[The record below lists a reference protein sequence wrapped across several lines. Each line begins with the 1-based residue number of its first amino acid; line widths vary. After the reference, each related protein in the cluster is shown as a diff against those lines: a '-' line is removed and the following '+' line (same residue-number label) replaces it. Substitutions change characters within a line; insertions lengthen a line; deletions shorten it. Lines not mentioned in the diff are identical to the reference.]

1 MVGTAITQIMIG
13 VGQGVLMLLFG
24 IFVVGL
30 KMTWLNVLFVLGSM
44 TLAGAAFI
52 AFGSM
57 IAAFINKADIAGYVF
72 FYSIMP
78 LTFLASFPPDMMP
91 NSLNAITSW
100 LPTSMAIELIGSLF
114 LNNPPM
120 VPCWLAWA

>member
-1 MVGTAITQIMIG
+1 
-13 VGQGVLMLLFG
+13 MLLFG

-91 NSLNAITSW
+91 NSLNAIT
-100 LPTSMAIELIGSLF
+100 F
-114 LNNPPM
+114 
-120 VPCWLAWA
+120 